1 MKGFGRLLL
10 FAIFIALIGGI
21 YVWKNFNSA
30 SEEGTAPDGEEN
42 LPRMVQVSSP
52 TCPPCLLMVPTING
66 LQKEYKGKVVIEEI
80 DIAGNTEASEK
91 YQIRATPTQIFFDSE
106 GEEFWRHEGF
116 MSKKEI
122 VRVFEEIGVGR

>member
-10 FAIFIALIGGI
+10 FAVFIALIGGVF
-21 YVWKNFNSA
+21 VWKNST
-30 SEEGTAPDGEEN
+30 SSIDQGTAPDEEEN

-52 TCPPCLLMVPTING
+52 TCLPCLLMVPTING
-66 LQKEYKGKVVIEEI
+66 LQKEYRGKVVIEEI
-80 DIAGNTEASEK
+80 DISGNTEAAEK

-106 GEEFWRHEGF
+106 CKEFWRHEGF

-122 VRVFEEIGVGR
+122 VRVFKEMGVGQ